1 MDPDRICMY
10 LLKRLEE
17 ESLRC
22 VPFVLI
28 FGVGVMGDSGSPE
41 ASFMQ
46 NIFNLFTS
54 RYTNSCLFFI
64 VVLNSLFSN
73 RNLSWFVQIQREP
86 DEVLY
91 SPRDVCVPH
100 VLLAAA
106 ATRS

>member
-54 RYTNSCLFFI
+54 RYIPVGFHCCFK
-64 VVLNSLFSN
+64 
-73 RNLSWFVQIQREP
+73 
-86 DEVLY
+86 Y
-91 SPRDVCVPH
+91 SVF
-100 VLLAAA
+100 
-106 ATRS
+106 